1 MLPKSNK
8 QDFAG
13 CFELLPKPPV
23 LSGEQD
29 DVLGSQSAL
38 VFPIPAPTSKYHSPE
53 PLKSAVPSLILGLT
67 KELCSSWINPDGDL
81 F

>member
-1 MLPKSNK
+1 MLPNSSR

-23 LSGEQD
+23 LSGEQK
-29 DVLGSQSAL
+29 DVFSPQSAL
-38 VFPIPAPTSKYHSPE
+38 LLPIPAPTSKYHSPE
-53 PLKSAVPSLILGLT
+53 PLKGAVSSLILGLN